1 MVRSPRGGE
10 SLSGSSRG
18 RAQQPSAR
26 PSVALFCATFL
37 KPEML
42 HIHRQISGLQSF
54 SPVIIAQKLEGDWPA
69 DRIEVV
75 RRSRSRFLGR
85 ASEKRSGRPWQISNA
100 EASRIFA
107 VIEHKNC
114 LLLHVF
120 FGNVAIHLLPLLRRC
135 SVPVVVSFHGSDVAG
150 SMASAGYSEA
160 LAELF
165 ALATIVPCRSK
176 QLASRVASLGCP
188 ETKTRLMRTS
198 VPDLRFVQREP
209 PGNNAW
215 RIVQA
220 ARLVRKKGVSAAL
233 HAFAAFGR
241 RHPEATFT
249 IAGQGP
255 LEEALRRTAAALG
268 VSDRVRFAGFLP
280 QRALQDLFFE
290 SHVFLHPSETAGGD
304 VEGVPNSMLEA
315 MASGLPVV
323 STRHGG
329 IPEAIED
336 GKNGL
341 LCEEG
346 DVEGVTSAL
355 LRLAADPSLYRTL
368 SRQASDSVREQFSK
382 ERQVAA
388 IEEIYNHVILEHSHQ
403 SPATA

>member
-1 MVRSPRGGE
+1 MD
-10 SLSGSSRG
+10 
-18 RAQQPSAR
+18 SAM

-42 HIHRQISGLQSF
+42 HVHRQIAGLKSF
-54 SPVIIAQKLEGDWPA
+54 RPLVIAQKLEGDWPI

-85 ASEKRSGRPWQISNA
+85 ASEKRSGRPWQVSNA
-100 EASRIFA
+100 EASRILA
-107 VIEHKNC
+107 AIEHENC

-135 SVPVVVSFHGSDVAG
+135 SIPIVVSFHGSDVAG

-160 LAELF
+160 LPELF
-165 ALATIVPCRSK
+165 ALATVVPCRSE
-176 QLASRVASLGCP
+176 QLASRVASLDAP
-188 ETKTRLMRTS
+188 EAKTRLMRTAL
-198 VPDLRFVQREP
+198 PDLSFVQREP
-209 PGNNAW
+209 PGNRGW

-220 ARLVRKKGVSAAL
+220 ARLVPKKGVSAAL
-233 HAFAAFGR
+233 QAFAAFGR

-249 IAGQGP
+249 IAGEGP
-255 LEEALRRTAAALG
+255 LEEELRRTAAGLG
-268 VSDRVRFAGFLP
+268 VSDRVRFAGFLS
-280 QRALQDLFFE
+280 QHALQDLFFE

-304 VEGVPNSMLEA
+304 VEGVPNAMLEA

-329 IPEAIED
+329 IPEVIED

-341 LCEEG
+341 LCGEEKMWR
-346 DVEGVTSAL
+346 VS
-355 LRLAADPSLYRTL
+355 LRRCCDWPRIPRFIERLPGRHPI
-368 SRQASDSVREQFSK
+368 RFASSSPRSVRSPPSK
-382 ERQVAA
+382 K
-388 IEEIYNHVILEHSHQ
+388 STTTQ
-403 SPATA
+403 SSSIRTNPLPRLDRES

>member
-1 MVRSPRGGE
+1 MD
-10 SLSGSSRG
+10 
-18 RAQQPSAR
+18 SAL

-42 HIHRQISGLQSF
+42 HIHRQIAGLKSF
-54 SPVIIAQKLEGDWPA
+54 RPLVIAQKLEGDWPI

-85 ASEKRSGRPWQISNA
+85 ASEKRSGRPWQVSNA
-100 EASRIFA
+100 EASRILA
-107 VIEHKNC
+107 VIEHENC

-135 SVPVVVSFHGSDVAG
+135 SIPIVVSFHGSDVAG

-165 ALATIVPCRSK
+165 TLATFVQCRSE
-176 QLASRVASLGCP
+176 QLASRVAGLGCP
-188 ETKTRLMRTS
+188 EAKTRLMRTA
-198 VPDLRFVQREP
+198 VPDLSFVQREP
-209 PGNNAW
+209 PENGAW

-220 ARLVRKKGVSAAL
+220 ARLVPKKGISAAL

-241 RHPEATFT
+241 RHSEATFT
-249 IAGQGP
+249 IAGEGP
-255 LEEALRRTAAALG
+255 LEEELRRTAARLG
-268 VSDRVRFAGFLP
+268 VSDRVRFAGFLS
-280 QRALQDLFFE
+280 QCALQDLFFE
-290 SHVFLHPSETAGGD
+290 SHIFLHPSETAGGD
-304 VEGVPNSMLEA
+304 AEGVPNALLEA

-329 IPEAIED
+329 IPEVIQD

-341 LCEEG
+341 LCGEG
-346 DVEGVTSAL
+346 DVEGVTLAL
-355 LRLAADPSLYRTL
+355 LRLAADPSLYRAL
-368 SRQASDSVREQFSK
+368 ARQASDSVREQFSK

-388 IEEIYNHVILEHSHQ
+388 IEEIYNHAILEYSHQ
-403 SPATA
+403 SSATA